1 MIKIGGL
8 LKSLAPTV
16 AEAAGGPLAGMA
28 VKMVASKIGVPDAS
42 AEKIEEILETQPEKA
57 MLVKQADR
65 EFQDR
70 IREMEIDLESFKA
83 EVDDRKDVMRTLATG
98 GVC

>member
-1 MIKIGGL
+1 MIKIGKL

-28 VKMVASKIGVPDAS
+28 VKMVASKMGVPEAS

-57 MLVKQADR
+57 VLVREAD
-65 EFQDR
+65 QD
-70 IREMEIDLESFKA
+70 FK
-83 EVDDRKDVMRTLATG
+83 T
-98 GVC
+98 